1 MSQTK
6 KTIIPRQRM
15 AEQEPRKRIG
25 NFREVPFGFTPEQAR
40 LESARCLQC
49 KNAPC
54 RKGCPVEV
62 DIPAFIREIGEG
74 RTAEAARTILKTN
87 SLPAVCGRVCPQ
99 EDQCE
104 KLCLLGKVSSP
115 VAIGALERFAA
126 DASAGGDVA
135 APDRRSGLQAAST
148 DHACPPG
155 PEGRRRRSGLQATDA
170 RAGRKVA
177 VIGAGPAGL
186 TAAADLA
193 RLGHRVVL
201 FEALHEAG
209 GVLVY
214 GIPEFRLPKEIVAR
228 EVENVRRLG
237 VELRLD
243 QVAGRT
249 VTLDDLRAEGFQ
261 AFFIATGAGLPSFMS
276 IPGENLVGV
285 YSANEYLTRVNL
297 MKAFRFPDY
306 DTPVARGRRVC
317 VVGGGNVAMD
327 SARTARRLG
336 AESVA
341 IVYRRTRDEMP
352 ARKDEIHHAEEEGVA
367 LRLLT
372 LPVRYLGDGK
382 GRLQGMECLKMV
394 LGEPDDSGR
403 RRPLPVLG
411 SEFRLECDLAVVA
424 IGNDPNPLLVRSVAG
439 LKLGR
444 KGNVEIDPG
453 TGQTSLP
460 GIFAGGDIAT
470 GAATVIEAMGAGK
483 RAAKAIDAYL
493 KTVTEEK

>member
-6 KTIIPRQRM
+6 KTKIPRQRM
-15 AEQEPRKRIG
+15 AEQEPEERIG

-40 LESARCLQC
+40 LEAARCLQC

-104 KLCLLGKVSSP
+104 KLCLLGKASSP

-126 DASAGGDVA
+126 DRETGGGAGRPCEAAD
-135 APDRRSGLQAAST
+135 APDLRSGLQAAAT
-148 DHACPPG
+148 DHGSEPPAADTRG
-155 PEGRRRRSGLQATDA
+155 
-170 RAGRKVA
+170 GRKVA

-327 SARTARRLG
+327 SARTALRLG

-352 ARKDEIHHAEEEGVA
+352 ARKDEILHAEEEGVA
-367 LRLLT
+367 FRLLT

-403 RRPLPVLG
+403 RRPLPVPG
-411 SEFRLECDLAVVA
+411 SEFTLECDLAVVA

-483 RAAKAIDAYL
+483 RAAKAIDAFL
-493 KTVTEEK
+493 NRGARV